1 MEVLRRKR
9 QLEAENR
16 REGEVLRRQRRDTDL
31 AKEELDNLDE
41 VLEAG
46 EVLLDQIERDVVRE
60 LELEQEFSHLMEEEE
75 DQVIRILQQ
84 LSSSTKTR
92 FEIAGKRATRTSCV
106 QLSPPLSGRAQHSTH
121 KVANLSH
128 NFEKKENIFLPR
140 KLDVCC
146 EHAGRHSIPAICPI

>member
-16 REGEVLRRQRRDTDL
+16 REGEVLRRQRRETDL
-31 AKEELDNLDE
+31 AKEKSDDLDE

-75 DQVIRILQQ
+75 DQVIRILKQSNHYRRKPGSRSPANERPGPAVSNSRHLCQ
-84 LSSSTKTR
+84 AARSTQRTR
-92 FEIAGKRATRTSCV
+92 WRTSV
-106 QLSPPLSGRAQHSTH
+106 
-121 KVANLSH
+121 
-128 NFEKKENIFLPR
+128 IFLGKKR
-140 KLDVCC
+140 
-146 EHAGRHSIPAICPI
+146 EHFPPQETGCML

>member
-1 MEVLRRKR
+1 M
-9 QLEAENR
+9 A
-16 REGEVLRRQRRDTDL
+16 RERSDD
-31 AKEELDNLDE
+31 LDE

-60 LELEQEFSHLMEEEE
+60 IELEQEFSHLMEEEE
-75 DQVIRILQQ
+75 DQVIRILKQ
-84 LSSSTKTR
+84 LLLAKTR

-128 NFEKKENIFLPR
+128 IFREKKRTFPSPGNWMYVVNMPDDNQYQQFVRSE
-140 KLDVCC
+140 VCM
-146 EHAGRHSIPAICPI
+146 

>member
-1 MEVLRRKR
+1 ME
-9 QLEAENR
+9 
-16 REGEVLRRQRRDTDL
+16 T
-31 AKEELDNLDE
+31 EESEDLDE

-60 LELEQEFSHLMEEEE
+60 IELEQEFSHLMKEEE

-84 LSSSTKTR
+84 LSSSAKTR

-106 QLSPPLSGRAQHSTH
+106 QLSPPLSCRAQHSTH

-128 NFEKKENIFLPR
+128 IFNLMNMAIWQHIINT
-140 KLDVCC
+140 
-146 EHAGRHSIPAICPI
+146 EYFIHSFY

>member
-1 MEVLRRKR
+1 M
-9 QLEAENR
+9 
-16 REGEVLRRQRRDTDL
+16 
-31 AKEELDNLDE
+31 AKKKSDDLDE

-75 DQVIRILQQ
+75 DQVIRNIWQ

-128 NFEKKENIFLPR
+128 NFSKKRENIFLPR

>member
-16 REGEVLRRQRRDTDL
+16 REGEVLRRQRREINL
-31 AKEELDNLDE
+31 AKEKSDDLDE

-60 LELEQEFSHLMEEEE
+60 VELEQEFSHLMEEEE
-75 DQVIRILQQ
+75 DQVIRILWQ
-84 LSSSTKTR
+84 LLLAKTR
-92 FEIAGKRATRTSCV
+92 FEIAGKRATQTSCV
-106 QLSPPLSGRAQHSTH
+106 QLLPPLSGRAQHSTH

-128 NFEKKENIFLPR
+128 IFRKKREHFLPR

-146 EHAGRHSIPAICPI
+146 EHAGRHPIPAICPI